1 MASFGEALEA
11 LEEFRTELVS
21 LQMNAEVPL
30 AQAMAFRPMAGEAT
44 EAPLANVHA
53 TGVGV
58 RDDGEFVV
66 KVYMFEKAAMQSAA
80 TVPLLSM
87 PMQGVNIDVEHLP
100 VQIAFDKGS
109 RASQKKSAM
118 AALGNPG
125 QHQARRRPV
134 PGGVEIAPLGGN
146 FVGTLGCFVRRGGD
160 DAGPLF
166 VLSNNHVL
174 ANVNRFPA
182 GTAFT
187 QPFSASA
194 ADTIA
199 KLSSF
204 EPILFPAPGSQP
216 RNVID
221 AAIAVVTDP
230 ALVVTGKMLNIKNYT
245 PQLMAPRPGMA
256 VTKAGRTTGVTRGTI
271 RAIRVRGVQVNY
283 GTRQNPI
290 IATFD
295 NAITIIG
302 SNGQPFSNPGDSG
315 SVILD
320 SASGRP
326 VALLFA
332 GDGSTTTA
340 SDLAVACAR
349 FNVRPV

>member
-1 MASFGEALEA
+1 MATFGDALEA
-11 LEEFRTELVS
+11 LEEFRAELVN
-21 LQMNAEVPL
+21 LQMNATVPQ
-30 AQAMAFRPMAGEAT
+30 AQAMAFRATAGSAGD
-44 EAPLANVHA
+44 APLANVHA

-58 RDDGEFVV
+58 RDDGQFVV
-66 KVYMFEKAAMQSAA
+66 KVYMFDAQAIQSAGSVA
-80 TVPLLSM
+80 LFSAPL
-87 PMQGVNIDVEHLP
+87 QGVNVDVEHLP
-100 VQIAFDKGS
+100 VQVAFDRGPTRKT
-109 RASQKKSAM
+109 AT
-118 AALGNPG
+118 ALIGNPA

-134 PGGVEIAPLGGN
+134 PGGVEIGPLGGN

-160 DAGPLF
+160 DNGPLF

-174 ANVNRFPA
+174 ANVNRFPV
-182 GTAFT
+182 GTPFT

-199 KLSSF
+199 TLSSF
-204 EPILFPAPGSQP
+204 EPILFPAPGTQP

-221 AAIAVVTDP
+221 AAIAVVTNP
-230 ALVVTGKMLNIKNYT
+230 AQVVVGKMLNIKKYT
-245 PQLMAPRPGMA
+245 PLLLAPRPGMT
-256 VTKAGRTTGVTRGTI
+256 VTKAGRTTGVTTGTI

-283 GTRQNPI
+283 GTRQVPI

-295 NAITIIG
+295 NAITILG
-302 SNGQPFSNPGDSG
+302 DNGLPFSNPGDSG

-320 SASGRP
+320 KASGRP

-340 SDLAVACAR
+340 CDVSVACAR

>member
-1 MASFGEALEA
+1 MATFGEALEA
-11 LEEFRTELVS
+11 LEEFRAELVN
-21 LQMNAEVPL
+21 LQMNATVPQ
-30 AQAMAFRPMAGEAT
+30 AQAMAFRATAGQAGDT
-44 EAPLANVHA
+44 PLANVHA
-53 TGVGV
+53 TGVGI
-58 RDDGEFVV
+58 RDDGQFVV
-66 KVYMFEKAAMQSAA
+66 KVYMFDAASVQSAA
-80 TVPLLSM
+80 SVSLFSA
-87 PMQGVNIDVEHLP
+87 PMQGVNVDVEHLP
-100 VQIAFDKGS
+100 VQVAFDRGTARK
-109 RASQKKSAM
+109 
-118 AALGNPG
+118 AAAAAAGNPA

-134 PGGVEIAPLGGN
+134 PGGVEIGPLGGN

-160 DAGPLF
+160 DNGPLF

-182 GTAFT
+182 GTPFT

-199 KLSSF
+199 TLSSF

-230 ALVVTGKMLNIKNYT
+230 AQVVTGRMLNIKKYT
-245 PQLMAPRPGMA
+245 PQLMAPRPGMT
-256 VTKAGRTTGVTRGTI
+256 VTKAGRTTGVTNGMI

-295 NAITIIG
+295 NAITITG
-302 SNGQPFSNPGDSG
+302 NGGLPFSNPGDSG

-320 SASGRP
+320 KASGRP

-340 SDLAVACAR
+340 CDVSVACAR
-349 FNVRPV
+349 FNVHPV